1 MIWIIIGIILLI
13 LIIVLFSPVRIYIS
27 YCEKKTSVVL
37 KYLFIKRILVGGE
50 KKPKKAKKK
59 SRKKTQ
65 EKANTDEKSVKKKS
79 RLIPESF
86 SGKIGFIKN
95 IASTGGR
102 AFRRITKHIKIK
114 DIFIDIQVS
123 SPDACECAVNFGKVN
138 ILVYN
143 AISYLGY
150 FVNLKK
156 KSINIKCVY
165 NQPESA
171 YNVSFNIRLTP
182 VAAIMTA
189 IAFIFR
195 FLVNNIKMKK
205 EHQECQTA

>member
-1 MIWIIIGIILLI
+1 MLWIIIGIILLI
-13 LIIVLFSPVRIYIS
+13 LIIILFSPVRIYVS
-27 YCEKKTSVVL
+27 YCNKKPGIVL
-37 KYLFIKRILVGGE
+37 KYLFIKRVLAGGK
-50 KKPKKAKKK
+50 KKPEKAKKK
-59 SRKKTQ
+59 TRKKTQ
-65 EKANTDEKSVKKKS
+65 VKTDTDEKSDKKKS
-79 RLIPESF
+79 RLIPDSF
-86 SGKIGFIKN
+86 SGKINFIKN

-123 SPDACECAVNFGKVN
+123 CPDACECAVNFGKIN

-143 AISYLGY
+143 AISYLGN
-150 FVNLKK
+150 FVKLKK

-165 NQPESA
+165 NQPESV
-171 YNVSFNIRLTP
+171 YNVSFNVRLTP
-182 VAAIMTA
+182 AAAIMTA